1 MSEPS
6 EKERPIRNCA
16 APIAAVDAS
25 SKGTRPAK
33 KPPAVTK
40 TSPSHQ
46 SLRRVISQSARR
58 RAVALDEAGGDHDEG
73 HLDEADAHRGQQQ
86 QLLVGDSR
94 RSEGL
99 WSVVYLMN
107 AWSAGL

>member
-1 MSEPS
+1 
-6 EKERPIRNCA
+6 
-16 APIAAVDAS
+16 
-25 SKGTRPAK
+25 
-33 KPPAVTK
+33 
-40 TSPSHQ
+40 
-46 SLRRVISQSARR
+46 
-58 RAVALDEAGGDHDEG
+58 VALDEAGGDHDEG